1 MKEIAVVKAN
11 QRMKL
16 VDYMRLN
23 KSITSLEASD
33 MLRILRP
40 SNRIQELK
48 ALGYEIETEIIY
60 KQRKDGGYTH
70 YARYT
75 LMGEPA

>member
-1 MKEIAVVKAN
+1 MNKIN

-16 VDYMRLN
+16 IEYMRSN

-33 MLRILRP
+33 NLRILRP

-48 ALGYEIETEIIY
+48 ALGYEIDTEIIY
-60 KQRKDGGYTH
+60 KQRRDGSYTH
-70 YARYT
+70 YAKYT
-75 LMGEPA
+75 LMEEPA